1 MVGDTDQF
9 TSGADTIASTRQK
22 AAQAARLKLVVT
34 VKCNR
39 LAKFQRPVEPA

>member
-1 MVGDTDQF
+1 MVSDTDQF
-9 TSGADTIASTRQK
+9 TSGTDAIASTRQK

-39 LAKFQRPVEPA
+39 FAKFQCPVEPS